1 VTPERWR
8 EAQRLFHEAREKPA
22 AERSAFVTAGAAG
35 DAELEAEVASL
46 LAADA
51 DSGGFLET
59 PAAPPEAP
67 RTRVGAWQI
76 LHEIGHGGM
85 GTVYLGERA
94 DGPFK
99 KRVAVKVVRRGMDTE
114 AVLKRFRQERQI
126 LAGLEHTNI
135 ARLLD
140 GGNTD
145 DGLPYLVM
153 EYVEGEPLTAWCE
166 RRGLDVPARLAL
178 FRTVCATVQ
187 FAHQNLVVHRDL
199 KPGNIYVTADG
210 TPKLLDFGVAKVLNA
225 DLAGATRDRTVA
237 GGGAFTPE
245 YASPEQIRGERI
257 TTASDVWSLGVL
269 LYELLAGVRPFA
281 GAGSEPGEI
290 ARAVLETEPERPSA
304 AAARA
309 GRGERARRRLE
320 GDLDTIVLKA
330 LRKEPERRYPS
341 AEQLAEDLRRHL
353 DGLPVKAR
361 RDTFTYRSG
370 RFLSRHRA
378 AAAAA
383 ALVLV
388 ALVGGIVATA
398 RQARIAQAEHARA
411 ERRFE
416 DVRKLASSF
425 LFEFHDSIR
434 NLPGSTPAR
443 ELLVRR
449 ALEYLGTL
457 SKESA
462 NDPVLQRDLAEAYEK
477 LADVQGIQGGAALGD
492 SAGALSSMKTAVQI
506 REQLVAR
513 PAPQPADQ
521 RLLAKTLSS
530 YGAALATTGDMK
542 GGVAASRRAV
552 ELVEAAVRGLP
563 SDRELRRAVADAH
576 FFLSN
581 RLTGVDDRAGTV
593 SEMRRALAAYESLL
607 ADAPGDVRLRRA
619 VALCHK
625 YIASSYALPQSPLY
639 DPAAALVGYRKSLA
653 IEQVLLAEDPTNALF
668 KRDLSHS
675 FGGCGEALFRLGRA
689 EEGRIA
695 YARAIALREEL
706 AAADPKNMGIRQ
718 ALARAHINLAENLAA
733 SGNPREALASLR
745 RAEPMLDDLTSKD
758 PLNAMLASEHATLAK
773 YFGYAGELLG
783 NFREARQAYDRAVRE
798 YERLKAGERLP
809 GPSELFLRESIAGR
823 ARCDAALAA
832 KAASKNPKAA
842 PTP

>member
-1 VTPERWR
+1 
-8 EAQRLFHEAREKPA
+8 
-22 AERSAFVTAGAAG
+22 
-35 DAELEAEVASL
+35 
-46 LAADA
+46 
-51 DSGGFLET
+51 
-59 PAAPPEAP
+59 
-67 RTRVGAWQI
+67 
-76 LHEIGHGGM
+76 
-85 GTVYLGERA
+85 
-94 DGPFK
+94 
-99 KRVAVKVVRRGMDTE
+99 
-114 AVLKRFRQERQI
+114 
-126 LAGLEHTNI
+126 
-135 ARLLD
+135 
-140 GGNTD
+140 
-145 DGLPYLVM
+145 M
-153 EYVEGEPLTAWCE
+153 EYVEGEPLTAWCT
-166 RRGLDVPARLAL
+166 RRGLDAGARLAL
-178 FRTVCATVQ
+178 FRTICATVQ

-225 DLAGATRDRTVA
+225 DLSGATRERTVA

-245 YASPEQIRGERI
+245 YASPEQIKGERI

-281 GAGSEPGEI
+281 AAGSEPGVI
-290 ARAVLETEPERPSA
+290 AKAVLETEPEKPSS

-309 GRGERARRRLE
+309 GGERARRRLE

-330 LRKEPERRYPS
+330 LRKEPERRYAS

-353 DGLPVKAR
+353 EGAPVKAR

-370 RFLSRHRA
+370 KFLARHRA

-383 ALVLV
+383 ALVVV

-398 RQARIAQAEHARA
+398 RQARIAEAEHARA

-462 NDPVLQRDLAEAYEK
+462 NDPALERDLAEAYEK
-477 LADVQGIQGGAALGD
+477 LADVQGTQGGAALGD

-513 PAPQPADQ
+513 PAPDPADQ
-521 RLLAKTLSS
+521 RLLAKTLSN
-530 YGAALATTGDMK
+530 YGAALATTGDVK

-552 ELVEAAVRGLP
+552 EILENAVRKAPGERDLKRGLA
-563 SDRELRRAVADAH
+563 EAH

-581 RLTGVDDRAGTV
+581 RLSSANDLPGTLA
-593 SEMRRALAAYESLL
+593 EMRSALATYESLL
-607 ADAPGDVRLRRA
+607 ADAPRDVRLRRA
-619 VALCHK
+619 VALCNK
-625 YIASSYALPQSPLY
+625 YIASSYALPQNPIY
-639 DPAAALVGYRKSLA
+639 DPATALAGYETSLA
-653 IEQVLLAEDPTNALF
+653 IEQALLAEDPTNALF

-675 FGGCGEALFRLGRA
+675 FGGCGEALFRLGRPA
-689 EEGRIA
+689 EGSAA
-695 YARAIALREEL
+695 YAKAIALRSEL
-706 AAADPKNMGIRQ
+706 VAADPKNMGIRQ
-718 ALARAHINLAENLAA
+718 ALARAHLNLAENLTA
-733 SGNPREALASLR
+733 SGNSGEALASLR
-745 RAEPMLDDLTSKD
+745 QAQPMLDDLTAKD
-758 PLNAMLASEHATLAK
+758 PSNAMLAAEHAILGK
-773 YFGYAGELLG
+773 YFGHAYEARGDV
-783 NFREARQAYDRAVRE
+783 REARRAFDRAASE
-798 YERLKAGERLP
+798 YERLKSAGRLP
-809 GPSELFLRESIAGR
+809 AASEIFLKEAVAGR
-823 ARCDAALAA
+823 DRCDAALAA
-832 KAASKNPKAA
+832 KAAPKNPKSG

>member
-8 EAQRLFHEAREKPA
+8 EAQRLFHEARERPA
-22 AERSAFVTAGAAG
+22 AERAAFLAGAAG
-35 DAELEAEVASL
+35 GDSELESEVASL

-51 DSGGFLET
+51 DSEEFLEA
-59 PAAPPEAP
+59 PAPGAL
-67 RTRVGAWQI
+67 RTRVGPWQI
-76 LHEIGHGGM
+76 LGEIAHGGM

-94 DGPFK
+94 DGPFR

-126 LAGLEHTNI
+126 LAGLEHPNI

-178 FRTVCATVQ
+178 FRTVCAAVQ

-210 TPKLLDFGVAKVLNA
+210 MPKLLDFGVAKVLNA
-225 DLAGATRDRTVA
+225 DLAGGTRDRTVA

-257 TTASDVWSLGVL
+257 TTASDVWALGVL
-269 LYELLAGVRPFA
+269 LYEILAGVRPFA
-281 GAGSEPGEI
+281 RAGSEPGEI
-290 ARAVLETEPERPSA
+290 AKAVLETEPERPSA

-353 DGLPVKAR
+353 DGVPVRAR
-361 RDTFTYRSG
+361 RDTFAYRSG
-370 RFLSRHRA
+370 KFLARHRA

-383 ALVLV
+383 GLVVL

-398 RQARIAQAEHARA
+398 RQARIAEAEHARA

-462 NDPVLQRDLAEAYEK
+462 NDPGLQRDLAEAYEK
-477 LADVQGIQGGAALGD
+477 LADVQGLQGGAVLGD
-492 SAGALSSMKTAVQI
+492 SAGALASIQTAVQI

-513 PAPQPADQ
+513 ALPESADQ
-521 RLLAKTLSS
+521 RLLAKTLSN

-542 GGVAASRRAV
+542 GGIAASRRAV
-552 ELVEAAVRGLP
+552 EILEPAARDHPG
-563 SDRELRRAVADAH
+563 DRELTRSLAEAH

-581 RLTGVDDRAGTV
+581 RLSSVDDRPGTV

-607 ADAPGDVRLRRA
+607 AGAPSDVRLRRA

-625 YIASSYALPQSPLY
+625 YIASSYALPQSALY
-639 DPAAALVGYRKSLA
+639 DPAAALAGYQNSLS
-653 IEQVLLAEDPTNALF
+653 IEQALLAEDPTNALF

-675 FGGCGEALFRLGRA
+675 WGGCGEALFRLDRA
-689 EEGRIA
+689 EEGMAA
-695 YARAIALREEL
+695 YEKAIALRSEL
-706 AAADPKNMGIRQ
+706 SLADPRNAGIRQ
-718 ALARAHINLAENLAA
+718 ALARAHMNLAENLTS
-733 SGNPREALASLR
+733 SGRPADALVALR
-745 RAEPMLDDLTSKD
+745 RAEPMLDELAAKD
-758 PLNAMLASEHATLAK
+758 ASNAMLASEHATLAK
-773 YFGYAGELLG
+773 YFGQAYAALG
-783 NFREARQAYDRAVRE
+783 NVREARQAYDRAIGG
-798 YERLKAGERLP
+798 YERLKSAGRLP
-809 GPSELFLRESIAGR
+809 GPSEHFLKEAIEGR
-823 ARCDAALAA
+823 AQCDAALDA
-832 KAASKNPKAA
+832 KTASRNPNAA